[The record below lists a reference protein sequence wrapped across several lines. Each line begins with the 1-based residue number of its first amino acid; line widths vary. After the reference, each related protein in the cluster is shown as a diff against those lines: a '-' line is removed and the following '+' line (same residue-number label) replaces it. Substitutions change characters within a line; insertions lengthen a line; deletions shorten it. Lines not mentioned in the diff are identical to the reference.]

1 MRIAQIN
8 VVASLSTGRIAVS
21 LCRTAMQAGH
31 RALICH
37 SRDHAPADVPSYV
50 IGSKAETMLDLI
62 LTRLTDRAGFFS
74 RYATRRL
81 IRQLEAY
88 KPDLVHLH
96 NLHGYYLNLPMLFA
110 WLKKHDL
117 PVVWTLHDCWA
128 YTGHCAYYTMARGA
142 APVDGRRRR
151 ASQEDRLGCD
161 RWLGGCGGCVR
172 RHAYPASWFL
182 DQSARNWRDKRE
194 LFCGLKHMV
203 LATPSEWLRGEVK
216 RSFLGGYP
224 VYALPNGVDLTVFQ
238 PCLDEQFMR
247 DVVRF
252 YGLERSGGRRLV
264 ISAAAVWDER
274 KGLDDL
280 IDLSEALGP
289 EYCVVAVGLD
299 EYQIASLPK
308 NTVLGVKR
316 TGNTADLCALYTAAD
331 VYLSA
336 SHEESMGMTLVEA
349 LACGTQ
355 VVCYD
360 ATAMPEI
367 VTDEVGE
374 VVPLGDIAALA
385 DAVRRLCAAPRSAD
399 ACRARAADFEAGKCF
414 SAYLKLY
421 ENMYRHSPAWEAA
434 LQKAAGKAS
443 SGGE

>member
-110 WLKKHDL
+110 WLRKHDL

-151 ASQEDRLGCD
+151 ASQKDRLGCD
-161 RWLGGCGGCVR
+161 DGWGAAG
-172 RHAYPASWFL
+172 AA
-182 DQSARNWRDKRE
+182 
-194 LFCGLKHMV
+194 
-203 LATPSEWLRGEVK
+203 
-216 RSFLGGYP
+216 
-224 VYALPNGVDLTVFQ
+224 
-238 PCLDEQFMR
+238 
-247 DVVRF
+247 
-252 YGLERSGGRRLV
+252 SGG
-264 ISAAAVWDER
+264 
-274 KGLDDL
+274 
-280 IDLSEALGP
+280 
-289 EYCVVAVGLD
+289 
-299 EYQIASLPK
+299 
-308 NTVLGVKR
+308 
-316 TGNTADLCALYTAAD
+316 
-331 VYLSA
+331 
-336 SHEESMGMTLVEA
+336 
-349 LACGTQ
+349 
-355 VVCYD
+355 
-360 ATAMPEI
+360 MPI
-367 VTDEVGE
+367 RPAGFWT
-374 VVPLGDIAALA
+374 
-385 DAVRRLCAAPRSAD
+385 
-399 ACRARAADFEAGKCF
+399 RARATGATSGSC
-414 SAYLKLY
+414 SA
-421 ENMYRHSPAWEAA
+421 
-434 LQKAAGKAS
+434 AS
-443 SGGE
+443 STWCSPPPASGCAARSSAPFWAAIPSMPCPTAWT

>member
-1 MRIAQIN
+1 
-8 VVASLSTGRIAVS
+8 
-21 LCRTAMQAGH
+21 
-31 RALICH
+31 
-37 SRDHAPADVPSYV
+37 
-50 IGSKAETMLDLI
+50 
-62 LTRLTDRAGFFS
+62 
-74 RYATRRL
+74 
-81 IRQLEAY
+81 
-88 KPDLVHLH
+88 
-96 NLHGYYLNLPMLFA
+96 
-110 WLKKHDL
+110 
-117 PVVWTLHDCWA
+117 
-128 YTGHCAYYTMARGA
+128 
-142 APVDGRRRR
+142 
-151 ASQEDRLGCD
+151 
-161 RWLGGCGGCVR
+161 
-172 RHAYPASWFL
+172 
-182 DQSARNWRDKRE
+182 
-194 LFCGLKHMV
+194 MV
-203 LATPSEWLRGEVK
+203 LTTPSEWLREEVK
-216 RSFLGGYP
+216 RSFLSGYP

-367 VTDEVGE
+367 VTGEVGE

-421 ENMYRHSPAWEAA
+421 ENMYRHSPAWQAA
-434 LQKAAGKAS
+434 LAKAAGKAPA
-443 SGGE
+443 GGE